1 MTASLLCLRQVG
13 TVMIIG
19 VIIGLVQA
27 LTTAQQNVEIRDR
40 VIFVAK
46 AIATVLGLS
55 VQLFNN

>member
-1 MTASLLCLRQVG
+1 MLCLRQVG

>member
-1 MTASLLCLRQVG
+1 MTASMLCLRQVG

-27 LTTAQQNVEIRDR
+27 LTTAQQDVEIRDR

>member
-1 MTASLLCLRQVG
+1 MTASMLCLRQVG

>member
-1 MTASLLCLRQVG
+1 MTASLLCLGQVG

-40 VIFVAK
+40 IIYVARAV
-46 AIATVLGLS
+46 AIVLGLS
-55 VQLFNN
+55 VQLFN